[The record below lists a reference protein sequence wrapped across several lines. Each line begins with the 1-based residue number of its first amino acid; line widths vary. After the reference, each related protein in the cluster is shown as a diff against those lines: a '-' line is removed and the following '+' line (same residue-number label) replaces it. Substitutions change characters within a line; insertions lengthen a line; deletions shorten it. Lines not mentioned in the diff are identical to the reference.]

1 MKRATKLLKP
11 GLVKVAPGFIDDLP
25 DEDQKAISEIVGK
38 PITFN
43 GYDELGQVR

>member
-1 MKRATKLLKP
+1 M
-11 GLVKVAPGFIDDLP
+11 DDLP

-43 GYDELGQVR
+43 GYDELGRVR